1 MPFILFS
8 LPVNSAGN
16 AGGQLRA
23 GARGGELGP
32 PHHPAAGRGLLHGLE
47 NPHGWQSLGRAHGAV
62 VGCPQSLN
70 HPKSVRGHWTSTMK
84 TKHVNA
90 DVQMPSCKGLH
101 HTPFFY
107 MDFFFNARLN
117 VMLLLL

>member
-1 MPFILFS
+1 M
-8 LPVNSAGN
+8 NSAGN

-23 GARGGELGP
+23 GAPGGELGP

-101 HTPFFY
+101 HTPFLY
-107 MDFFFNARLN
+107 MDFFFFNARLN
-117 VMLLLL
+117 VMLLPL